1 MLICNVKH
9 VEMLVPS
16 VDMLTRALVTLL
28 TLGSWARGQG
38 AGLRCHPGDITFQL
52 LSGYVYTNTQAIIS
66 TQVRG
71 HTVIYSTDKQTN
83 LHMK

>member
-1 MLICNVKH
+1 
-9 VEMLVPS
+9 MLVAS

-28 TLGSWARGQG
+28 TLGAWARGQG
-38 AGLRCHPGDITFQL
+38 AGLRCHPEDITFQI

-71 HTVIYSTDKQTN
+71 HTLIYSTDKQTN
-83 LHMK
+83 LTLK

>member
-1 MLICNVKH
+1 
-9 VEMLVPS
+9 MLVAS

-28 TLGSWARGQG
+28 TLGAWARGQQG

-71 HTVIYSTDKQTN
+71 HQVIYSTDKQTN
-83 LHMK
+83 LNMK